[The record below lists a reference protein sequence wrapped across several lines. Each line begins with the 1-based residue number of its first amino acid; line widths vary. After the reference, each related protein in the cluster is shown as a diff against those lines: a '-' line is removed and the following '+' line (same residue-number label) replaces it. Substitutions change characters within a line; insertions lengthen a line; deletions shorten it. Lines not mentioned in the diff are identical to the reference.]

1 MTGKHVIDCTEMG
14 MKKERVS
21 MRPRPIVLASLA
33 GMAVSTTQVLA
44 FTSPQHLLRPC
55 SQTRTRL
62 RYSPDDFSSVGP
74 DSKYIRLIPRTVR
87 GSRQCFEVQT
97 AVASFERM
105 SPSGS
110 KEQVDLHAQLH
121 FGEHHYF
128 DYYNTNEFGD
138 RYNGILYELV
148 IDENTMRKN
157 GNGLRYLPQG
167 GNGIMASPT
176 DQQTASQYGLT
187 CQVDAMDYA
196 QPKWIHADMTR
207 QEILE
212 ETETE
217 RAPQQSFQEPIW
229 ALASSAPTWPGAE
242 AISALF
248 RPSTP
253 STPLSTPVSRR
264 LFSNLFLTGN
274 ALAGLLRALFWVTV
288 PSPELSVM
296 LLDWSSI
303 LPRPTG
309 GISQVALPVVESLL
323 TGNLQEARQLVFGQM
338 LVNGQSSSSNE
349 KVLIEKRNE
358 QAINVLEKC
367 LTTENGGS
375 KYALLY
381 GGMHCP
387 DLQKR
392 LLSMGFSKSKTSWR
406 TAWSVQVPSFGTGN
420 GDAFSV
426 TSSPTA
432 IAVGLVILPLYFC
445 IGGLDWITT
454 LQQVANS
461 VESGSTA
468 DAAFVLGLY
477 LVRHVMLYLGLAKFV
492 VEWDGGRNLFDT

>member
-1 MTGKHVIDCTEMG
+1 MRSRPLLAVSLVGI
-14 MKKERVS
+14 VS
-21 MRPRPIVLASLA
+21 M
-33 GMAVSTTQVLA
+33 TQVTKVLA
-44 FTSPQHLLRPC
+44 FSGPQPKV
-55 SQTRTRL
+55 QFNANTRRNIAL
-62 RYSPDDFSSVGP
+62 SYSPYNTSSIG
-74 DSKYIRLIPRTVR
+74 SSLKHIRLVPRTVR

-97 AVASFERM
+97 AVTTFERV
-105 SPSGS
+105 SPEGK

-121 FGEHHYF
+121 FGEQDYF
-128 DYYNTNEFGD
+128 GYYNSNEFENSYDGV
-138 RYNGILYELV
+138 LYELV
-148 IDENTMRKN
+148 IDENMMKDDTN
-157 GNGLRYLPQG
+157 GFRYLPPG

-196 QPKWIHADMTR
+196 RSKWIHADLTR

-212 ETETE
+212 QIVTN
-217 RAPQQSFQEPIW
+217 QQSEQAFNEPIW

-253 STPLSTPVSRR
+253 STPLSTPVTRR
-264 LFSNLFLTGN
+264 LFSNLFLPGN
-274 ALAGLLRALFWVTV
+274 ALAGLLRSLFWFAV

-309 GISQVALPVVESLL
+309 GVSQVALPVVESLL

-338 LVNGQSSSSNE
+338 LVSGQSSSGDE
-349 KVLIEKRNE
+349 KVLIGKRNE
-358 QAINVLEKC
+358 QAMDVLDKC
-367 LTTENGGS
+367 MSAKNSGN

-387 DLQKR
+387 DLQTR
-392 LLSMGFSKSKTSWR
+392 LTSMGFTRVKTTWR
-406 TAWSVQVPSFGTGN
+406 TAWSVQVPSFGTGK

-445 IGGLDWITT
+445 IGGLDWISTI
-454 LQQVANS
+454 QQVAS
-461 VESGSTA
+461 SLDGGSMV
-468 DAAFVLGLY
+468 DAAFVVGLY

-492 VEWDGGRNLFDT
+492 VEWDGGRNLFETR